1 MNLLHFKYAVEVART
16 RSISRA
22 AENLFMG
29 QPNLSRAIKELEADL
44 GITIFK
50 RTSKGITVT
59 ADGEQFLRYAKR
71 ILDQVDEIEELY
83 KKGAG
88 AKQRLA
94 VCVPRASYIAK
105 AVVEFSKSIRTD
117 TPAEI
122 SYRETNSSR
131 AINSLLNGE
140 CDLGIIRYQ
149 VKYEKYFQSLFLE
162 KHLSSEVITNFS
174 YLLVM
179 SRHNRLAQKEEILLD
194 DLQDFIEISHA
205 DPYVPSLSALD
216 VKREELSEK
225 IDKRIF
231 IFERGSQFE
240 LLEQVPDTF
249 MWVSPIP
256 EETLSRFG
264 LVQRRCRE
272 NTRIY
277 RDVLVYREDYRLT
290 AMDNRFIKAVFA
302 AKDEYLNV

>member
-59 ADGEQFLRYAKR
+59 ADGEQFLRYARR

-88 AKQRLA
+88 AKQRLS

-105 AVVEFSKSIRTD
+105 AMVEFSKSIKTD
-117 TPAEI
+117 MPAEI

-131 AINSLLNGE
+131 TINSLLGGE

-162 KHLSSEVITNFS
+162 KHISSELITNFT
-174 YLLVM
+174 YMLLM
-179 SRHNRLAQKEEILLD
+179 SRHHKLAEKEDILLE
-194 DLQDFIEISHA
+194 DLRDYIEISHA

-216 VKREELSEK
+216 VKREELSDQ

-240 LLEQVPDTF
+240 LLEKVPDTF

-256 EETLSRFG
+256 EETLARFG
-264 LVQRRCRE
+264 LVQRRCGE
-272 NTRIY
+272 NTKIY
-277 RDVLVYREDYRLT
+277 RDVLVYRDDYRLT
-290 AMDNRFIKAVFA
+290 PTDNKFIKSVFV
-302 AKDEYLNV
+302 AKDEYINV